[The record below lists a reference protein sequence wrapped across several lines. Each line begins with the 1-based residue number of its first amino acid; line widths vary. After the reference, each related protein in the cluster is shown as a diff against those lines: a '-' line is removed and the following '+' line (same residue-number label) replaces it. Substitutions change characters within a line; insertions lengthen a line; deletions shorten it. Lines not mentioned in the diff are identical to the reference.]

1 MAFDSVKRIL
11 LPAAFL
17 PSIHYFCAILSG
29 NCIID
34 VGEHFIKRSERNRAR
49 IMTSDGVM
57 ELSAQVVRANRPR
70 QPMHTIRLD
79 YSKRWQKQHWGA
91 LVAAY
96 KGSPYFD
103 HYAPRLQRFYEEEWS
118 SLVEFNLAI
127 LSELCAIAGVPMP
140 EISRSYVEAAE
151 GDVDLR
157 PKQNGSA
164 FYTEPYVQVFAD
176 RQPFVG
182 NLSFIDLLFAE
193 GPAAV
198 AVLKRC
204 RPVW

>member
-1 MAFDSVKRIL
+1 MTTTTSRTI
-11 LPAAFL
+11 LPAAYL
-17 PSIHYFCAILSG
+17 PSIEYFYALLQG

-34 VGEHFIKRSERNRAR
+34 VGEHFIKRSERNRCR

-96 KGSPYFD
+96 KGSPFFD
-103 HYAPRLQRFYEEEWS
+103 HYAPRFQPFFEREWAT
-118 SLVEFNLAI
+118 LVELNLA
-127 LSELCAIAGVPMP
+127 LLAELCAILGLTMP
-140 EISRSYVEAAE
+140 EVSTHYVTATDE
-151 GDVDLR
+151 DIDMR
-157 PKQNGSA
+157 PKQKDSA

-182 NLSFIDLLFAE
+182 NLSIIDLLFTD

-198 AVLKRC
+198 ATLKCC
-204 RPVW
+204 RPAR